1 VELHQ
6 LQCFIDVVEKGGFRR
21 ATASLE
27 MTQPALS
34 YQIKQLEDELGVA
47 LFHRR
52 AGGVAP
58 TEAGRV
64 FLEHAR
70 AVIATVR
77 EAHRA
82 VHDMVEPAASELR
95 IGCLPCIG
103 SYFLPHVLSEI
114 QEKKLELRP
123 KLCYGDSDG
132 LLELLLAGKLEI
144 ALVADPPPDRRIRH
158 ETVLQDRISVVSGP
172 SHPFKGRATVTT
184 QELRD
189 TPMVLL
195 SSKTST
201 GALIRRYLD
210 GLGVHP
216 KPVMTTDD
224 PETLKMLVEEGMGAT
239 LLPDMATRAEVV
251 ASGGSGPLWRSAIEP
266 LLIRNVILVTRSE
279 VESPPGLDV
288 FIQEVRAKGRPP
300 SARRGRA
307 TRAAAAS

>member
-1 VELHQ
+1 MELHQ
-6 LQCFIDVVEKGGFRR
+6 LQCFVDVVEKGGFRR
-21 ATASLE
+21 ATAGLE

-70 AVIATVR
+70 AVIAAVR

-82 VHDMVEPAASELR
+82 IHDMAEPSAELR

-103 SYFLPHVLSEI
+103 TYFIPDVI
-114 QEKKLELRP
+114 QELQARHPTVRP
-123 KLCYGDSDG
+123 KLCYGDSAG
-132 LLELLLAGKLEI
+132 LLEVLIAGQLEA
-144 ALVADPPPDRRIRH
+144 ALVADAPPDPRVRQEI
-158 ETVLQDRISVVSGP
+158 VMQDRISLISGP
-172 SHPFKGRATVTT
+172 GHPFHRRPSVAV
-184 QELRD
+184 QEVKDVQLV
-189 TPMVLL
+189 ML
-195 SSKTST
+195 STKSST

-210 GLGVHP
+210 AQGVNVQ
-216 KPVMTTDD
+216 PVLSSDD

-251 ASGGSGPLWRSAIEP
+251 AGGGCGPLWRSAVEP
-266 LLIRNVILVTRSE
+266 LLIRNVILVTRSG
-279 VESPPGLDV
+279 VENSPGLDV
-288 FIQEVRAKGRPP
+288 FVQEVRAKGKPP
-300 SARRGRA
+300 KARRGRA
-307 TRAAAAS
+307 PRAAAAS